1 MTNLFVIAFFGFT
14 AMATKLWKEL
24 QLSLSEN
31 IKYSNFTGGKWAFF
45 NNSDIFK
52 LEQGAIFKL
61 EQSGQVFSSF
71 SPCPSLPSAAS
82 ENNCLKYSS
91 FFCNS
96 MGRFHEA
103 VRSTLLDSKRLIGG
117 RKTKEILHPSK
128 SWYPFFSRSHQIVY
142 PPYQGVIVSHKGPL
156 VRRHVLALIIFS

>member
-45 NNSDIFK
+45 NNGAIFK

-82 ENNCLKYSS
+82 ENNCLKYSFFFVIQWALFMKRSEAPCWMVNDLLGEGKPKRYYILQRADILS
-91 FFCNS
+91 FQGPTKLF
-96 MGRFHEA
+96 
-103 VRSTLLDSKRLIGG
+103 TLHIKVWSFRTRGHWWED
-117 RKTKEILHPSK
+117 T
-128 SWYPFFSRSHQIVY
+128 F
-142 PPYQGVIVSHKGPL
+142 
-156 VRRHVLALIIFS
+156 